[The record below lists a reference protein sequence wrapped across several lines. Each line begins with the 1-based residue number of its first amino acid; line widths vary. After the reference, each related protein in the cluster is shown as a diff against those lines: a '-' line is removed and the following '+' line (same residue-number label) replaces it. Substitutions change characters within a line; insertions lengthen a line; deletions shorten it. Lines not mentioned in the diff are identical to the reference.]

1 MRDGSLEDGFGNV
14 LDTFEALVENLDH
27 LIAFHTGDG
36 SPPEVVSHIEN
47 AKALASRGV
56 PSRTG
61 RWGSN
66 GFSNSALNQPMLRC
80 ASGVCDCAAMEALWL
95 QVAKSKDARGPI

>member
-56 PSRTG
+56 ALAHRQVG
-61 RWGSN
+61 LQRLQQFGS
-66 GFSNSALNQPMLRC
+66 QPTYVKMRQRR
-80 ASGVCDCAAMEALWL
+80 M
-95 QVAKSKDARGPI
+95 

>member
-1 MRDGSLEDGFGNV
+1 MSAIGGKLTVLKNFPDSSAPPALLACAFSFATTVREVAVRDGSLEDGFGNV

-47 AKALASRGV
+47 AKALAG
-56 PSRTG
+56 
-61 RWGSN
+61 
-66 GFSNSALNQPMLRC
+66 
-80 ASGVCDCAAMEALWL
+80 E
-95 QVAKSKDARGPI
+95 